1 MVPLSCGKFP
11 LTPNFLWPQTDC
23 LPSPYP
29 HSVLLPLARG
39 NWNSQGNKI
48 LSKGRNDVWNV
59 FRSKCEVKRFYDN
72 AVMNC
77 QDVFLVRKHVIPHVG
92 RLILSGLISQAQVL
106 RVTRGG
112 CLAVPHTGVCGRIRT
127 KAHDLSV
134 HTPVFLTVLTENC
147 AGANNHLIYKIR
159 SLRKSCELQAIN
171 NFFLKSQHTLCS

>member
-1 MVPLSCGKFP
+1 MA
-11 LTPNFLWPQTDC
+11 NFLWPQTSC
-23 LPSPYP
+23 GPKLIVFPLLTPTLCPSPWQEGIETP
-29 HSVLLPLARG
+29 
-39 NWNSQGNKI
+39 
-48 LSKGRNDVWNV
+48 KGTKYCQKDVWNDVWNV
-59 FRSKCEVKRFYDN
+59 FRSKCEVKKLYDN

-77 QDVFLVRKHVIPHVG
+77 QDVFIVRKHVIPHVG
-92 RLILSGLISQAQVL
+92 RLILSGLTSQAQTL
-106 RVTRGG
+106 RVARGR

-134 HTPVFLTVLTENC
+134 HTPVFLTVWTENC